1 MERNKKATQ
10 KNSAQEEIYDQ
21 FYDLQSVVSA
31 QGLTGL
37 TPELPQSEE
46 QLEAYSRLQGI
57 PKKP

>member
-1 MERNKKATQ
+1 MELGAKASKQ
-10 KNSAQEEIYDQ
+10 KARAEDIYDQ

-31 QGLTGL
+31 QGMTGL

-46 QLEAYSRLQGI
+46 QLEAYSKLQGI

>member
-1 MERNKKATQ
+1 MERNAKASAKKDAF
-10 KNSAQEEIYDQ
+10 EDIYDQ

-31 QGLTGL
+31 QGMTGL

-46 QLEAYSRLQGI
+46 QLDAYSRLQGI